1 MSTLLKALRRADQ
14 PQFTPHMPLMGLPVS
29 QEEEPNRRWI
39 WWALVPLALVMG
51 AAANYGWH
59 LYHLKPVE
67 QQVEV
72 KEVVTPL
79 RAGRTQAHDHPAAA
93 APLPEP
99 VVAPRPAATPAATT
113 ANQGGQS
120 LAERLMAAL
129 NNTPLV
135 EESAPQAQVQT
146 SAIPLGALAPALKQQ
161 VPSLTYGAHNYSSDP
176 AKRAVVLN
184 GREWRE
190 GNEIAPGVILAA
202 IAQDYIVLQ
211 VDGQYASLKAL
222 QDWRG

>member
-1 MSTLLKALRRADQ
+1 MCIRDR
-14 PQFTPHMPLMGLPVS
+14 
-29 QEEEPNRRWI
+29 
-39 WWALVPLALVMG
+39 
-51 AAANYGWH
+51 
-59 LYHLKPVE
+59 
-67 QQVEV
+67 
-72 KEVVTPL
+72 
-79 RAGRTQAHDHPAAA
+79 
-93 APLPEP
+93 
-99 VVAPRPAATPAATT
+99 
-113 ANQGGQS
+113 S

-211 VDGQYASLKAL
+211 MCIRDRPWTGHPAAILPAPPACSP
-222 QDWRG
+222 G

>member
-1 MSTLLKALRRADQ
+1 
-14 PQFTPHMPLMGLPVS
+14 MGPG
-29 QEEEPNRRWI
+29 
-39 WWALVPLALVMG
+39 ALALVMG

-72 KEVVTPL
+72 KEVVTPPL

-93 APLPEP
+93 APAGARGRSKTCRNPGCDYRKP
-99 VVAPRPAATPAATT
+99 
-113 ANQGGQS
+113 GGQS

-146 SAIPLGALAPALKQQ
+146 SAIPSAPW
-161 VPSLTYGAHNYSSDP
+161 PRP
-176 AKRAVVLN
+176 
-184 GREWRE
+184 
-190 GNEIAPGVILAA
+190 
-202 IAQDYIVLQ
+202 
-211 VDGQYASLKAL
+211 
-222 QDWRG
+222 